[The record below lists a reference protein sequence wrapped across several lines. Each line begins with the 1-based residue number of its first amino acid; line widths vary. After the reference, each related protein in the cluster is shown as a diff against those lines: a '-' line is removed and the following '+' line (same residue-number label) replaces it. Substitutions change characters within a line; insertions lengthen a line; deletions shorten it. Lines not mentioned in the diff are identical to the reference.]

1 MNLDK
6 GLIRHWAMLFE
17 SGYGLSEEEA
27 EMHEAKKA
35 EYVDG
40 DGIRYSFRDQ
50 DDEEEQL
57 RRDSNV
63 NNQMQ
68 TVDDRVK
75 LLR

>member
-1 MNLDK
+1 MDIDSNLIK
-6 GLIRHWAMLFE
+6 NWAMLFE
-17 SGYGLSEEEA
+17 SGYGLSEEEM
-27 EMHEAKKA
+27 EMHEAKKT

-40 DGIRYSFRDQ
+40 EGNRYSFRGDD
-50 DDEEEQL
+50 DDEEQM

-63 NNQMQ
+63 DNQMK